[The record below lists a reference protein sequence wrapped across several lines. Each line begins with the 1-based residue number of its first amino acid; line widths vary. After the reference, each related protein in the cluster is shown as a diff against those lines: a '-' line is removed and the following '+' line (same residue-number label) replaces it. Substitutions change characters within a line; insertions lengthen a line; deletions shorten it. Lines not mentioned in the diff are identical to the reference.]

1 MYGKDRRY
9 KSFFDSSASSSSS
22 SFSSVVKSKSLGA
35 RLFVGAATA
44 AGIAYGWHGYC
55 TWPDEERGRFHPNAD
70 DEATKFFGVPL
81 GIGLGLVAMGLGRSC
96 RRLVRRLRRR
106 LYGAAGKNND
116 YPNDYYPNDCRADEG
131 EEDAPATALITQ
143 LFWLQ
148 LAAAVAFFF
157 GGLPSGIWEVDETRG
172 TRGYWLATAWP
183 VSRLPVFCMGIVG
196 GLAVRRNARSRTT
209 KTARSDVDHGHD
221 RDRDRDRDHDGEKP
235 GNASSVVVA
244 GARRRRRRSKS
255 PSVSSFAS
263 SASPSSSSSPSPS
276 SSSSSS
282 STTVEAPRCWWGY
295 VQRTQTGWA
304 NHTDLACGAYLGLL
318 LLYAVLDKSAWIP

>member
-1 MYGKDRRY
+1 VNNNDNDDVNDDDDRYGKYGKDRRY
-9 KSFFDSSASSSSS
+9 KSFFASSASSSSS
-22 SFSSVVKSKSLGA
+22 SSSSVVKSKSLGA

-106 LYGAAGKNND
+106 LLYGAAGKNND
-116 YPNDYYPNDCRADEG
+116 YPNDYYRADYPNDYYRDNCRTDER

-148 LAAAVAFFF
+148 LAAAVALFF
-157 GGLPSGIWEVDETRG
+157 GGLPSGVWGGEETRG

-221 RDRDRDRDHDGEKP
+221 RDRDRDHDGEKP
-235 GNASSVVVA
+235 GNAASVVVA
-244 GARRRRRRSKS
+244 GARRRRRSKS
-255 PSVSSFAS
+255 PSVSSFAP
-263 SASPSSSSSPSPS
+263 SASSSSSSPSPS
-276 SSSSSS
+276 SPSSSSS
-282 STTVEAPRCWWGY
+282 SSSSPSSSSPKLK
-295 VQRTQTGWA
+295 
-304 NHTDLACGAYLGLL
+304 H
-318 LLYAVLDKSAWIP
+318 I